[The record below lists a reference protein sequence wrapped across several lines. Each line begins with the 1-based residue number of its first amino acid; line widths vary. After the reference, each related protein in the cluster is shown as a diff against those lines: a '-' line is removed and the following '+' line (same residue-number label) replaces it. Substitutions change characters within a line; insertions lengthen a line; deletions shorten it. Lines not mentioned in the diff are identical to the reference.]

1 MADPRLRYQQ
11 TAAPSFAGVSE
22 AMGRANQSFNR
33 GMESASGVIEKYQ
46 AGLEEQADNALLGEM
61 AGLKDE
67 AEFDAWV
74 DGGALQNFGGSS
86 GLRDQI
92 MSMRST
98 FINDDGTR
106 ARTDGTRARTGIA
119 TARESRTAAEWKDQ
133 MARQDYMRN
142 AAGNILSATDQ
153 AREIGLSAD
162 GMIQETV
169 TGGGAPQQENQWGD
183 AIARRVRVNFNG
195 IEQEYSLP
203 SGYLERTAQ
212 IESSGDPS
220 AQNENSSAGGLFQ
233 QIDSNAREFGVTNRF
248 DALQSTVGAAKFA
261 RQNAAKL
268 RGVLGR
274 EPTGAELY
282 LAHQQGGGGAA
293 SLLRDR
299 NRPVRELLSADAI
312 RLNGGN
318 LNMTAGQFADLW
330 INKWNGS
337 RGGQSTS
344 SGRTVTER
352 PTELRQVRDEM
363 AASGLFTAAQIEQAL
378 SGATTAGQAV
388 NDERNAELDRQE
400 GEDRNNAA
408 LDSIRDLIEN
418 PNVTSMAQIQSAVLS
433 DPNLTEQ
440 EKITRMER
448 IQALTGE
455 GGAYEDRFNP
465 EVGLTDAQMI
475 DRDTTELLTQSIDR
489 LERADPQ
496 LTAIRQSREW
506 AEDPTESLL
515 GELDLANDPQEWY
528 GGLDKNDLR
537 RMIRETARRNDISE
551 SEAAAA
557 MSQAF
562 VRDPGQAIPGWDLTA
577 NTLSNRFPA
586 ETVDSFAEEFFKEGN
601 AALGN
606 QRGQAFERT
615 KRQAATYNS
624 QIQQLNIQLEKARR
638 NKDQALADSIQNQIV
653 IAREALNSLRAN

>member
-33 GMESASGVIEKYQ
+33 GMESASGIIDKYQ

-119 TARESRTAAEWKDQ
+119 TARESRTASEFKDR
-133 MARQDYMRN
+133 MAQQDYMRG
-142 AAGNILSATDQ
+142 AAGNILSAQDQ
-153 AREIGLSAD
+153 ASQIGLSAD
-162 GMIQETV
+162 GMI
-169 TGGGAPQQENQWGD
+169 
-183 AIARRVRVNFNG
+183 
-195 IEQEYSLP
+195 
-203 SGYLERTAQ
+203 
-212 IESSGDPS
+212 
-220 AQNENSSAGGLFQ
+220 
-233 QIDSNAREFGVTNRF
+233 RE
-248 DALQSTVGAAKFA
+248 
-261 RQNAAKL
+261 
-268 RGVLGR
+268 
-274 EPTGAELY
+274 
-282 LAHQQGGGGAA
+282 QGGGQQEQWRNGIAKIESDGSGGYEAVGATHPTLGRA
-293 SLLRDR
+293 LGRYQIMEA
-299 NRPVRELLSADAI
+299 NIGP
-312 RLNGGN
+312 
-318 LNMTAGQFADLW
+318 W
-330 INKWNGS
+330 S
-337 RGGQSTS
+337 RKHL
-344 SGRTVTER
+344 GRTVSAEEFMASSDIQDAIFDGEFGRLVAKHGEENAARAWFGGEGGIDKPSRSDVHGRLNIGTYGQNFMRNIGGGSGAPSGQTNTTVR
-352 PTELRQVRDEM
+352 PTQLRQVRDDM

-378 SGATTAGQAV
+378 SGATSAGQAV

-408 LDSIRDLIEN
+408 LSSIRELIED
-418 PNVTSMAQIQSAVLS
+418 PNVTSVAQIQSAVLS

-465 EVGLTDAQMI
+465 EVGLTDAQMA
-475 DRDTTELLTQSIDR
+475 DRDTTELLTESINR
-489 LERADPQ
+489 IERADPQ

-528 GGLDKNDLR
+528 GGLDKNELR
-537 RMIRETARRNDISE
+537 RMIVATARRNDISE

-586 ETVDSFAEEFFKEGN
+586 DTVDSFAEEFFKEGN
-601 AALGN
+601 AALGI
-606 QRGQAFERT
+606 QRGQAYDRT
-615 KRQAATYNS
+615 ERQAATYNT
-624 QIQQLNIQLEKARR
+624 QIKQLSSQLEKARR
-638 NKDQALADSIQNQIV
+638 SNNQALADSIQNQIV
-653 IAREALNSLRAN
+653 IAREALNSLRAD